1 MMPKVEYK
9 ACAMHLWTI
18 GALLLAASVGACA
31 TNSELVGQ
39 IYVAPGKYQYY
50 RCPEIVTAITSNT
63 TKERE
68 LTELVNRAGQN
79 TSGVVVGVL
88 AYQKQ
93 LAIVREELRQLREVS
108 AQKNCKRQ

>member
-1 MMPKVEYK
+1 MRIVEHK
-9 ACAMHLWTI
+9 ACALHLRTI
-18 GALLLAASVGACA
+18 GACLLAAAISACSA
-31 TNSELVGQ
+31 DSEFLGQ
-39 IYVAPGKYQYY
+39 IYVAPGKYEYY

-79 TSGVVVGVL
+79 ASGAVVGAV
-88 AYQKQ
+88 AYNKQ
-93 LAIVREELRQLREVS
+93 LAITREELRQLREVS